1 MASEFFKT
9 INKKPT
15 SPFKKV
21 SDLTIDQKYLITNA
35 EIKDTKFGK
44 SVQLTTNEDEEEIK
58 FFLPRR
64 YSKTKKRELKYF
76 INNFIVYK
84 GREDK
89 MDIIKF
95 KENKEK
101 ENSSES
107 QSESESEREEN

>member
-21 SDLTIDQKYLITNA
+21 SDLTIDKKYLITNA
-35 EIKDTKFGK
+35 EIKDTKFGN

-58 FFLPRR
+58 FFLPKR

-76 INNFIVYK
+76 LNNFIVYK

-89 MDIIKF
+89 MDIITF
-95 KENKEK
+95 KEN
-101 ENSSES
+101 ST
-107 QSESESEREEN
+107 ESESENEE